1 MEEVQGATGREM
13 GRFRRERKMKEEEVL
28 KDTSHCW

>member
-13 GRFRRERKMKEEEVL
+13 GRFRKERKMKEEEVDR
-28 KDTSHCW
+28 KSVV